1 MASTSR
7 STPSGPTC
15 RCQRHVVGRVDLPT
29 CVRHNRWVA
38 LIFFQSAF
46 KHQISEQRI
55 RYVISHYHP
64 SLVQP
69 PAPPG
74 RPNEQIVYL
83 GDDARGT
90 ALEVMTVMTSIGD
103 EAVIH
108 AMRLRAKYLPDY
120 RQRLVRP

>member
-1 MASTSR
+1 M
-7 STPSGPTC
+7 
-15 RCQRHVVGRVDLPT
+15 
-29 CVRHNRWVA
+29 A

-55 RYVISHYHP
+55 RYVISHYQP

-69 PAPPG
+69 PEPPG

-83 GDDARGT
+83 GDDAHGT
-90 ALEVMTVMTSIGD
+90 ALEVMTVMTNSGD

-120 RQRLVRP
+120 RRRVMKP